1 MNYVPTKNE
10 FVPDLIGGVGVAIGF
25 SSNRLTVKEE
35 KYVYPLESF
44 VAEFGGCLGLFLG
57 FSFLGTFEFIVPIIV
72 KISSRFIKVT

>member
-1 MNYVPTKNE
+1 M
-10 FVPDLIGGVGVAIGF
+10 GGVGVIIGF

-57 FSFLGTFEFIVPIIV
+57 FSFLGTFEFVAPMIL
-72 KISSRFIKVT
+72 KIASRFIKLT